1 MNLLNFVNILGD
13 NANPIVIGLLYLMPI
28 LIVSISFGVNPKKP
42 IAIFLYSFFLFLF
55 LIVLFKFTIPS
66 NNVSDGGGI
75 FSDEIKSKLK
85 QFEQSLDQEIR
96 LPISYT
102 ILIGVFLYILFSF
115 VILFNTNRKN
125 KAKYFFLNLI
135 IQYSLFINLLI
146 LVYMK

>member
-1 MNLLNFVNILGD
+1 MNLLNFVNILGE

-55 LIVLFKFTIPS
+55 LIVLFKFTIPV
-66 NNVSDGGGI
+66 NIIEGGGI
-75 FSDEIKSKLK
+75 FSEDIKSKLK